1 MAREVDEQDASI
13 RVRLQTVVSSMT
25 DGLLTTDPDGRV
37 TTANARA
44 LDLLGRSGPDVVGRP
59 LAEVADVRDA
69 AGAALL
75 AGRGRVQADAQL
87 RRPDGSEL
95 AVRVAVAPLE
105 DGGGR
110 VVLVADRTHERE
122 IERMKTEFLANV
134 SHELRT
140 PLTPIR
146 GYAELLSRNPHLS
159 SARAQEFLG
168 EILSSTARLSR
179 AVDLLVDVA
188 ALEAGRVRPVRRTVP
203 VDAVIAERLA
213 AWKLRFPE
221 RAADLRR
228 WAQAGLPDLDV
239 DPYWLDKAL
248 DELMDN
254 AVKYSSAG
262 SRITVAASAAPD
274 GMVRLSVRDNGP
286 GIDTSRL
293 AELLGDFSQA
303 DGSET
308 RSSGGMGL
316 GLGFV
321 RRVAE
326 PLGMTVHV
334 TSRPGGGSEFA
345 LDVPTGGPD
354 PSRFNG

>member
-25 DGLLTTDPDGRV
+25 DGLLTTGPDGRV

-44 LDLLGRSGPDVVGRP
+44 LDLVGRSEPDVMGRL
-59 LAEVADVRDA
+59 LAEVADVRDG
-69 AGAALL
+69 AGTPLL
-75 AGRGRVQADAQL
+75 AGQGRLEADAQL
-87 RRPDGSEL
+87 RRPDGTEL
-95 AVRVAVAPLE
+95 AVRVAAAPLE
-105 DGGGR
+105 DGGGW
-110 VVLVADRTHERE
+110 VVLLADRTHERE
-122 IERMKTEFLANV
+122 VERIKTEFLANV

-159 SARAQEFLG
+159 SARAREFLG

-179 AVDLLVDVA
+179 VVDLLVDVA
-188 ALEAGRVRPVRRTVP
+188 TLEAGRVTPIRRTVP
-203 VDAVIAERLA
+203 VDAVVAERLA
-213 AWKLRFPE
+213 AWKLRFPA

-228 WAQAGLPDLDV
+228 RVQGGLPDLVV
-239 DPYWLDKAL
+239 DAYWLDKAL
-248 DELMDN
+248 DELVDN
-254 AVKYSSAG
+254 AVKYSPAG
-262 SRITVAASAAPD
+262 STITLAASAGPD
-274 GMVRLSVRDNGP
+274 GTVRLSVRDNGP
-286 GIDTSRL
+286 GVDTSRL

-308 RSSGGMGL
+308 RSSGGMG
-316 GLGFV
+316 FV

-326 PLGMTVHV
+326 PLGMTVTV
-334 TSRPGGGSEFA
+334 MSRPGAGSDFA
-345 LDVPTGGPD
+345 LDVPTGNPD

>member
-1 MAREVDEQDASI
+1 MAREVDEPDTSI

-25 DGLLTTDPDGRV
+25 DGLLTTGPDGRV
-37 TTANARA
+37 TTANTRA
-44 LDLLGRSGPDVVGRP
+44 LDLIGRSERDVLGRP

-69 AGAALL
+69 AGTALL
-75 AGRGRVQADAQL
+75 AGRDRLEADAAL
-87 RRPDGSEL
+87 HRPDGTEL

-105 DGGGR
+105 DGGGQ
-110 VVLVADRTHERE
+110 VVLLADRTREHE

-188 ALEAGRVRPVRRTVP
+188 TLEAGRVTPVRRTVP
-203 VDAVIAERLA
+203 VDAVIGERLA

-228 WAQAGLPDLDV
+228 RVQAGLPDLDV

-254 AVKYSSAG
+254 AVKYSPAG
-262 SRITVAASAAPD
+262 STITVAAAAAGD
-274 GMVRLSVRDNGP
+274 GMVRLSVRDKGP
-286 GIDTSRL
+286 GVDTSRL

-308 RSSGGMGL
+308 RSNGGMGL

-326 PLGMTVHV
+326 PLGMTVTV
-334 TSRPGGGSEFA
+334 SARPGGGSEFA
-345 LDVPTGGPD
+345 LDVPAGESET
-354 PSRFNG
+354 SRFNG

>member
-1 MAREVDEQDASI
+1 MAREGDEEDASI

-25 DGLLTTDPDGRV
+25 DGLLTTGPDGRV

-44 LDLLGRSGPDVVGRP
+44 LDLVGRSEPDVLGRRLTD
-59 LAEVADVRDA
+59 VADVRDA
-69 AGAALL
+69 NGAAVL
-75 AGRGRVQADAQL
+75 AGPGRVEADAQL
-87 RRPDGSEL
+87 RRPDGTEL

-110 VVLVADRTHERE
+110 VVLLADRTHERE

-188 ALEAGRVRPVRRTVP
+188 TLEAGRVAPVRRSVP
-203 VDAVIAERLA
+203 VDTILAERLA
-213 AWKLRFPE
+213 AWKERFPD
-221 RAADLRR
+221 RAADLRHQ
-228 WAQAGLPDLDV
+228 AQLGLPDLDV

-254 AVKYSSAG
+254 AVKYSPAG
-262 SRITVAASAAPD
+262 SRITIAAGATPD
-274 GMVRLSVRDNGP
+274 GLVRLSVRDNGP
-286 GIDTSRL
+286 GVDTSRL

-321 RRVAE
+321 RRVAG
-326 PLGMTVHV
+326 PLGMRVAV
-334 TSRPGGGSEFA
+334 SSLADGGSEFA
-345 LDVPTGGPD
+345 LDVPAGNSD
-354 PSRFNG
+354 PGRFNE